1 METKTKLLVI
11 HDWMIS
17 LGLTDKQQKL
27 FALIYGYSQDGC
39 SRMRGTAASLAE
51 WLGCS
56 QRNAQILTRQ
66 LEALGLIAHE
76 VVFDRKRGCNVT
88 EFWAVLD
95 DELQEKKTK
104 INWAGKGRPVYETNF
119 VNDCETNFVNGYET
133 NFVNHK
139 RVSRYSNNSNINK
152 NRGGNNSARRAR
164 KTTTTTTGDLFKDE
178 SILILPYEEDFFREA
193 WETLLRQPKWQG
205 RSADALRYTLEDLG
219 AVYDPVIAT
228 YCCEL
233 AVKRGWD
240 CIENPQTI
248 FEQDRDKVLAFAD
261 KLRARGEGGE
271 K

>member
-119 VNDCETNFVNGYET
+119 VNDCETHFVNGYET

-164 KTTTTTTGDLFKDE
+164 GTTTTTGDLFKEEDN
-178 SILILPYEEDFFREA
+178 LVLPYEEAHFRKA
-193 WETLLRQPKWQG
+193 WEILLRQPSWQTKTQ
-205 RSADALRYTLEDLG
+205 DALRLVLRELATV
-219 AVYDPVIAT
+219 ADPVIAT

-240 CIENPQTI
+240 SINNPQEI
-248 FEQDRDKVLAFAD
+248 FDKDRDKVLEFAD
-261 KLRARGEGGE
+261 QLRAREEGGE